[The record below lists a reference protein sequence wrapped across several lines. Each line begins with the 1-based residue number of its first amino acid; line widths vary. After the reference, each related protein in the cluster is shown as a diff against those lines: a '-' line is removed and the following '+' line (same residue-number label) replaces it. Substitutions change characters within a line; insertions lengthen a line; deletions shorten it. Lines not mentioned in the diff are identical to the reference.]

1 MCRGRKWLQSKINWF
16 GLAGGITTILLIA
29 VSLFIPWWRLTVGDS
44 VVATNVSPLHTSF
57 NLIGTSFTVPLL
69 WAINLA
75 CILYLVAG
83 SIVMLIYSVKP
94 TKPYAKRL
102 LGFSYRKPLYFLIIF
117 LIGLIA
123 VPLVI
128 QNILGLSIPVVG
140 SMEVKLPSSMTQGA
154 NVSVL
159 ISAGF
164 LWPFWLA
171 VASAG
176 LCIAAR
182 FYHKRMLPP
191 SSATAPAP
199 VTTTVAPAAPA
210 A

>member
-1 MCRGRKWLQSKINWF
+1 M
-16 GLAGGITTILLIA
+16 TTILLIA

-44 VVATNVSPLHTSF
+44 VVAANVSPIHTSF
-57 NLIGTSFTVPLL
+57 DLIGNSFTVALL
-69 WAINLA
+69 WAVNLS

-94 TKPYAKRL
+94 TKPYAERL
-102 LGFSYRKPLYFLIIF
+102 LGFSYRKPLYFVIIF
-117 LIGLIA
+117 LIGLL
-123 VPLVI
+123 VLTLVI
-128 QNILGLSIPVVG
+128 QSILSLSIPVVG

-176 LCIAAR
+176 R
-182 FYHKRMLPP
+182 
-191 SSATAPAP
+191 
-199 VTTTVAPAAPA
+199 
-210 A
+210 